1 MERVLLAIALLT
13 AGLNAE
19 NSTLSHDAGASDTC
33 GAIGFGP
40 WSQALE
46 DWVTSAHSDR
56 HGRIMALPSSKGY
69 YVTER
74 IDAPYLSPP
83 PPHHSPHPHVSSNYG
98 HGPPNQGQ
106 YPSNQGYM
114 GANQS
119 PPQGHIPLTPSHA
132 SGQGPTPLGK
142 GPKPPGKAPQ
152 FAEWAHAP
160 PGAGKIVNRP
170 PADRP
175 QPGHAL
181 DRVDEPPRKHVS
193 ETDLF
198 LLSAIEKL
206 VYRADLMEKRLRAV
220 EDGLHH
226 LLAQPAPAAGHE
238 ECPAPFA
245 RVGAAC
251 VSVRRAPRDWK
262 RAAQDCRAMRAAL
275 VELRAAD
282 QRRALLAHLTSADK
296 QNGADYWTGGLNPGL
311 LWIWSHSARPLTAD
325 DNSVGGN
332 QTVSVAG
339 GGRCLALVWDAARRA
354 HVYRG
359 RDCADELRYVCERL
373 PDAEPA
379 PAPATRDAGPAHAA
393 APAPA
398 SASAAAP
405 ATNATAAAST

>member
-1 MERVLLAIALLT
+1 MERVLIAIALLT
-13 AGLNAE
+13 TRVNAE

-83 PPHHSPHPHVSSNYG
+83 PPLHSPHPHMSSNYG

-106 YPSNQGYM
+106 YSSNQGYM
-114 GANQS
+114 PPNQS
-119 PPQGHIPLTPSHA
+119 PPQGHIPLTSSHA
-132 SGQGPTPLGK
+132 SNQGPMPHSK
-142 GPKPPGKAPQ
+142 VPKPPGKAPHY
-152 FAEWAHAP
+152 AEWANAP

-170 PADRP
+170 PAKP
-175 QPGHAL
+175 APPAL

-220 EDGLHH
+220 EDGLQH
-226 LLAQPAPAAGHE
+226 LLAQPTPGADHE
-238 ECPAPFA
+238 PCPAPFA
-245 RVGAAC
+245 RAGAAC
-251 VSVRRAPRDWK
+251 YSVRRAPRDWK
-262 RAAQDCRAMRAAL
+262 RAAQDCRALRATL
-275 VELRAAD
+275 VELLAAG
-282 QRRALLAHLTSADK
+282 QRRALLAHLLSADG
-296 QNGADYWTGGLNPGL
+296 QNGSDYWTGGLNPGL
-311 LWIWSHSARPLTAD
+311 LWIWSHSARPLTLD
-325 DNSVGGN
+325 DENGVGGN
-332 QTVSVAG
+332 QTGVSVPGA
-339 GGRCLALVWDAARRA
+339 GRCLALVWDAARRA

-373 PDAEPA
+373 PDAPA
-379 PAPATRDAGPAHAA
+379 PSTRDAGPA
-393 APAPA
+393 PAPA
-398 SASAAAP
+398 DPSAP
-405 ATNATAAAST
+405 ATNSTAAPST

>member
-1 MERVLLAIALLT
+1 MERVLIAIALLT
-13 AGLNAE
+13 ARVNAE

-83 PPHHSPHPHVSSNYG
+83 PPIHSPHPHTSSNYG

-106 YPSNQGYM
+106 YSSNQGYM
-114 GANQS
+114 PPNVPAPGPHPSDLQSRIQPGADAPQQS
-119 PPQGHIPLTPSHA
+119 PQAPRQGAALRRV
-132 SGQGPTPLGK
+132 GQR
-142 GPKPPGKAPQ
+142 AARRRQ
-152 FAEWAHAP
+152 D
-160 PGAGKIVNRP
+160 RQ
-170 PADRP
+170 PAARQARCRP
-175 QPGHAL
+175 QAL
-181 DRVDEPPRKHVS
+181 DRVDEPPRKRVS

-220 EDGLHH
+220 EDGLQH
-226 LLAQPAPAAGHE
+226 LLVQPTPGVDHE
-238 ECPAPFA
+238 PCPAPFA
-245 RVGAAC
+245 RAGAAC
-251 VSVRRAPRDWK
+251 YSVRRAPRDWK

-275 VELRAAD
+275 VELLAAG
-282 QRRALLAHLTSADK
+282 QRRALLAHLLSADGQK
-296 QNGADYWTGGLNPGL
+296 GSDYWTGGLNPGL
-311 LWIWSHSARPLTAD
+311 LWIWSHSARPLTLED
-325 DNSVGGN
+325 DNGVGGD
-332 QTVSVAG
+332 QTGVSVPGA
-339 GGRCLALVWDAARRA
+339 GRCLALVWDAARRA

-359 RDCADELRYVCERL
+359 RDCSDELRYVCERL
-373 PDAEPA
+373 PDAPA
-379 PAPATRDAGPAHAA
+379 PSTRDAGPAPAAPA

-398 SASAAAP
+398 TNSTSAP
-405 ATNATAAAST
+405 ST